1 MLITFVALYLVV
13 SIAAGL
19 IAATRVHNARDYI
32 SAGRNL
38 PLYIVTAMVFATWFG
53 AETVLGIS
61 ATFLKEGMRG
71 LVSDPIGASLCLI
84 LFGLLFARPL
94 YRLNLLTIGDY
105 YRLRYGRLV
114 ELVAAVC
121 IVISYLGW
129 VSAQITALGL
139 VFNLLSQDAIST
151 SAGMLIGAAVV
162 LTYTIFG
169 GMWSVA
175 ITTFIQMIVI
185 VLGLFYIM
193 TVAGDMAGG
202 FGNLVRHAADAGK
215 FAVLPE
221 EASWAGSVGFIA
233 ALITMGFGSIP
244 QQDGFQRANSSR
256 SERTAVWG
264 SVLGGGAYFLF
275 AFVPLL
281 LAYSATLID
290 PAAVERL
297 AEADPQHILPR
308 LILDHMSPLAQV
320 VFFGALLS
328 VIMSTASGTLLAPS
342 VIFSENIVRGLM
354 KNVSEDQL
362 LRLTRFAVLGFTVLV
377 TGYALNTDSSI
388 HKMVENAYKITLVA
402 AFVPLAA
409 GLYWRRASNQGAI
422 LSALAGLMVWIAC
435 EIAAP
440 EGDVPPQFAG
450 FLASL
455 AGMLA
460 GSLRPQWIAPAGDA
474 AAGQAHGHG

>member
-1 MLITFVALYLVV
+1 MMITFVALYLVV
-13 SIAAGL
+13 SIAIGL
-19 IAATRVHNARDYI
+19 VAATRVHDAKDYI
-32 SAGRNL
+32 AAGRNL

-71 LVSDPIGASLCLI
+71 LVSDPLGASLCLV

-105 YRLRYGRLV
+105 YRMRYGRVV
-114 ELVAAVC
+114 EVVTSVC
-121 IVISYLGW
+121 IVVSYLGW

-151 SAGMLIGAAVV
+151 TAGMLIGAAVV

-185 VLGLFYIM
+185 VIGLFYIM
-193 TVAGDMAGG
+193 TIAGDLAGG
-202 FGNLVRHAADAGK
+202 IGNVVQHAAEAGK

-221 EASWAGSVGFIA
+221 ASWVGIVGFVA
-233 ALITMGFGSIP
+233 ALVTMGFGSIP
-244 QQDGFQRANSSR
+244 QQDVFQRANSSR
-256 SERTAVWG
+256 SEGVAVWG
-264 SVLGGGAYFLF
+264 SVLGGSAYFIF
-275 AFVPLL
+275 AFIPLM

-290 PAAVERL
+290 PALVEGL
-297 AEADPQHILPR
+297 IEADPQHILPR

-342 VIFSENIVRGLM
+342 VIFSENILRRLM
-354 KNVSEDQL
+354 RDVSDDQL
-362 LRLTRFAVLGFTVLV
+362 LRMTRFVVLGFTVLV
-377 TGYALNTDSSI
+377 TGYALTTDESI

-409 GLYWRRASNQGAI
+409 GIYWRRASNQGAI
-422 LSALAGLMVWIAC
+422 LAALAGLSVWIGC
-435 EIAAP
+435 EIFAP
-440 EGDVPPQFAG
+440 ESDIPPQFAG

-460 GSLRPQWIAPAGDA
+460 GSLLPQWIAHPPGH
-474 AAGQAHGHG
+474 AH

>member
-13 SIAAGL
+13 SIAIGL
-19 IAATRVHNARDYI
+19 VAAMRVHNARDYI

-71 LVSDPIGASLCLI
+71 LVSDPLGASLCLI

-114 ELVAAVC
+114 ELVASVC

-139 VFNLLSQDAIST
+139 VFNLISQNAIST
-151 SAGMLIGAAVV
+151 TAGMLIGASVV

-193 TVAGDMAGG
+193 TIAGDLAGG
-202 FGNLVRHAADAGK
+202 FGNVVQHAVSAGK
-215 FAVLPE
+215 FVVLPE
-221 EASWAGSVGFIA
+221 ANWVGIVGFVA

-244 QQDGFQRANSSR
+244 QQDVFQRANSSR

-328 VIMSTASGTLLAPS
+328 VIMSTASGTLL
-342 VIFSENIVRGLM
+342 
-354 KNVSEDQL
+354 K
-362 LRLTRFAVLGFTVLV
+362 
-377 TGYALNTDSSI
+377 
-388 HKMVENAYKITLVA
+388 
-402 AFVPLAA
+402 LAA
-409 GLYWRRASNQGAI
+409 CPQRP
-422 LSALAGLMVWIAC
+422 
-435 EIAAP
+435 AP
-440 EGDVPPQFAG
+440 MAVPPISAC
-450 FLASL
+450 LLYTSPSPRDRTRSRMPSSA
-455 AGMLA
+455 
-460 GSLRPQWIAPAGDA
+460 
-474 AAGQAHGHG
+474 

>member
-1 MLITFVALYLVV
+1 MMITFVVLYLVV
-13 SIAAGL
+13 SVAIGL

-38 PLYIVTAMVFATWFG
+38 PLYVVTAMVFATWFG

-61 ATFLKEGMRG
+61 ATFLKEGMHG

-114 ELVAAVC
+114 ELVTSVC

-151 SAGMLIGAAVV
+151 TAGMLIGAAVV

-193 TVAGDMAGG
+193 ASASDLAGG
-202 FGNLVRHAADAGK
+202 FGTLVQHAADAGK

-221 EASWAGSVGFIA
+221 ANWVGIVGFVA

-244 QQDGFQRANSSR
+244 QQDVFQRANTSK
-256 SERTAVWG
+256 SEGVAVWG
-264 SVLGGGAYFLF
+264 SVLGGLAYFIF
-275 AFVPLL
+275 AFIPLM

-290 PAAVERL
+290 PAAVESL
-297 AEADPQHILPR
+297 IDADPQHILPR
-308 LILDHMSPLAQV
+308 LIIDHMSPLAQV

-342 VIFSENIVRGLM
+342 VIFSENILRRM
-354 KNVSEDQL
+354 MRDVSDDQL
-362 LRLTRFAVLGFTVLV
+362 LRMTRFVVFGFTVLV
-377 TGYALNTDSSI
+377 TAYALTTNESI

-409 GLYWRRASNQGAI
+409 GIYWRRASNQGAI
-422 LSALAGLMVWIAC
+422 LAALAGLSVWIGC
-435 EIAAP
+435 ELLAP
-440 EGDVPPQFAG
+440 ESDFPPQFAG

-460 GSLRPQWIAPAGDA
+460 GSLLPQWIGRAPEH
-474 AAGQAHGHG
+474 AH

>member
-1 MLITFVALYLVV
+1 MLITFVALYLAV

-175 ITTFIQMIVI
+175 ISCGTRPT
-185 VLGLFYIM
+185 
-193 TVAGDMAGG
+193 
-202 FGNLVRHAADAGK
+202 
-215 FAVLPE
+215 P
-221 EASWAGSVGFIA
+221 AS
-233 ALITMGFGSIP
+233 
-244 QQDGFQRANSSR
+244 
-256 SERTAVWG
+256 
-264 SVLGGGAYFLF
+264 
-275 AFVPLL
+275 
-281 LAYSATLID
+281 
-290 PAAVERL
+290 
-297 AEADPQHILPR
+297 
-308 LILDHMSPLAQV
+308 SPCC
-320 VFFGALLS
+320 
-328 VIMSTASGTLLAPS
+328 
-342 VIFSENIVRGLM
+342 
-354 KNVSEDQL
+354 
-362 LRLTRFAVLGFTVLV
+362 
-377 TGYALNTDSSI
+377 
-388 HKMVENAYKITLVA
+388 
-402 AFVPLAA
+402 
-409 GLYWRRASNQGAI
+409 RR
-422 LSALAGLMVWIAC
+422 
-435 EIAAP
+435 
-440 EGDVPPQFAG
+440 
-450 FLASL
+450 
-455 AGMLA
+455 
-460 GSLRPQWIAPAGDA
+460 RPAGPPA
-474 AAGQAHGHG
+474 SASSPR

>member
-13 SIAAGL
+13 SIAIGL
-19 IAATRVHNARDYI
+19 LAAMRVHNARDYI

-61 ATFLKEGMRG
+61 ATFLKEGMHG

-114 ELVAAVC
+114 ELVASVC

-139 VFNLLSQDAIST
+139 VFNLLSQGAIST

-185 VLGLFYIM
+185 VIGLIYIM
-193 TVAGDMAGG
+193 MIAGDLAGG
-202 FGNLVRHAADAGK
+202 FGNVVQHAADAGK

-221 EASWAGSVGFIA
+221 ANWVGIVGFIA

-244 QQDGFQRANSSR
+244 QQDVFQRANTSKN
-256 SERTAVWG
+256 EGIAVWG
-264 SVLGGGAYFLF
+264 SVLGGLAYFIF
-275 AFVPLL
+275 AFIPLM

-290 PAAVERL
+290 PATVEHL
-297 AEADPQHILPR
+297 IDADPQHILPR

-342 VIFSENIVRGLM
+342 VIVSENILRGLM
-354 KNVSEDQL
+354 RDVSDDQL
-362 LRLTRFAVLGFTVLV
+362 LRMTRFVVFGFTVLV
-377 TGYALNTDSSI
+377 TVYALTTTESI
-388 HKMVENAYKITLVA
+388 HTMVENAYKITLAA

-422 LSALAGLMVWIAC
+422 FAALAGLAVWIAC
-435 EIAAP
+435 EIVAP
-440 EGDVPPQFAG
+440 DSDIPPQLAG

-455 AGMLA
+455 IGMLA
-460 GSLRPQWIAPAGDA
+460 GSLLPQWIAPPSRR
-474 AAGQAHGHG
+474 AH

>member
-1 MLITFVALYLVV
+1 MLITFVALYLAV
-13 SIAAGL
+13 SIAIGL

-71 LVSDPIGASLCLI
+71 LVSDPLGASLCLI

-114 ELVAAVC
+114 ELVTSVC

-139 VFNLLSQDAIST
+139 VFNLISQNAIST
-151 SAGMLIGAAVV
+151 TAGMLIGASVV

-193 TVAGDMAGG
+193 TIAGDLAGG
-202 FGNLVRHAADAGK
+202 FGNVVQHATDAGK
-215 FAVLPE
+215 FVVLPE
-221 EASWAGSVGFIA
+221 ASWIGIIGFVA

-244 QQDGFQRANSSR
+244 QQDVFQRANTSK
-256 SERTAVWG
+256 SEGIAVWG
-264 SVLGGGAYFLF
+264 SVLGGLAYFIF
-275 AFVPLL
+275 AFIPLM

-290 PAAVERL
+290 PALVEGL
-297 AEADPQHILPR
+297 IDADPQHILPR

-342 VIFSENIVRGLM
+342 VIFSENILRGLM
-354 KNVSEDQL
+354 RDVSDDQL
-362 LRLTRFAVLGFTVLV
+362 LRMTRFVVFGFTVIV

-388 HKMVENAYKITLVA
+388 HQMVENAYKITLVA

-422 LSALAGLMVWIAC
+422 LAALAGLAVWIAC
-435 EIAAP
+435 EIFAP
-440 EGDVPPQFAG
+440 DSDIPPQFAG

-455 AGMLA
+455 GGMLA
-460 GSLRPQWIAPAGDA
+460 GALLPQWIAPAGHSHD
-474 AAGQAHGHG
+474 HG